1 MKKIFYILPVAIC
14 LLIVLSAC
22 TNKKSDTDSL
32 PNYQDTYNTE
42 SSNAENTDNA
52 TLLGLTA
59 EECSEGLYIKSDN
72 RFYSVN
78 TQIYYTSESG
88 SKAYDSIMGIGM
100 LKENDCPVLDSTSQK
115 LAIFSD
121 VDEIQY
127 RAIPVTKKGYCA
139 QEIIDATGHNFD
151 EDYQILYKI
160 SSNQKGFDSLNG
172 NEILNMSDLKSFA
185 EENDIILHQEP
196 EATKRYSFL
205 FSENKKNIEAVC
217 YSGTQKTDYDLKL
230 DTPSVLVD
238 KNKAVTLNTE
248 KTDEGYFYLNVSN
261 LDKGYYVIAL
271 RYGAVLKDH
280 CFLIEIK

>member
-1 MKKIFYILPVAIC
+1 MPIAIC
-14 LLIVLSAC
+14 ILIVLTAC

-32 PNYQDTYNTE
+32 PNYQHTYDNE
-42 SSNAENTDNA
+42 SSTAENTDNA
-52 TLLGLTA
+52 TLTGLTA

-78 TQIYYTSESG
+78 TQIYYTSEDAL
-88 SKAYDSIMGIGM
+88 KAYSSIMGIGM
-100 LKENDCPVLDSTSQK
+100 LKEDSCPVLNSTSQR

-121 VDEIQY
+121 IDEIQY
-127 RAIPVTKKGYCA
+127 HAIPVTKRGYCA
-139 QEIIDATGHNFD
+139 QGVIDETGHNFD

-160 SSNQKGFDSLNG
+160 SSNQKGFYSLNG
-172 NEILNMSDLKSFA
+172 NEILNMSDLSSFA

-205 FSENKKNIEAVC
+205 FSENKKSLEAVC
-217 YSGTQKTDYDLKL
+217 YSGTQRIDYDLRI

-238 KNKAVTLNTE
+238 RNKAVVLNTE
-248 KTDEGYFYLNVSN
+248 RTDEGYFYLNVSN

-271 RYGAVLKDH
+271 GYGVVPKDL